1 MTARPVPQRY
11 WRRYSLTAIRIN
23 AVLLVLAIT
32 GCTDLHTDLQDEH
45 GRWVESCRGTG
56 FGLVT
61 GLIAHSVYNDCMDR
75 ARAAGLKP
83 IN

>member
-1 MTARPVPQRY
+1 MPAMPRPMIG
-11 WRRYSLTAIRIN
+11 IRISS
-23 AVLLVLAIT
+23 VLLVLAIA

-45 GRWVESCRGTG
+45 GRWAESCRGTG
-56 FGLVT
+56 FGLIT
-61 GLIAHSVYNDCMDR
+61 GLIAHANYNDCMDR

>member
-1 MTARPVPQRY
+1 MLDPVMPFRF
-11 WRRYSLTAIRIN
+11 RRSFRIARIN
-23 AVLLVLAIT
+23 AVLVVLAIA

-45 GRWVESCRGTG
+45 GKWVESCRGTG
-56 FGLVT
+56 FGLIT